1 MLSVCKKCLKIIN
14 VDIDK
19 MMIVVLI
26 IIEILLT
33 QIRLIS
39 DWILHIL
46 NAKTRAA
53 QKFDGN
59 A

>member
-1 MLSVCKKCLKIIN
+1 MLSECKKCLKLVN

-39 DWILHIL
+39 DWILHFL
-46 NAKTRAA
+46 NANT
-53 QKFDGN
+53 
-59 A
+59 

>member
-1 MLSVCKKCLKIIN
+1 MLSVCKKCHKIIN
-14 VDIDK
+14 LDIDK

-39 DWILHIL
+39 DWILHFL
-46 NAKTRAA
+46 NANT
-53 QKFDGN
+53 
-59 A
+59 

>member
-1 MLSVCKKCLKIIN
+1 MLSVCKNFLKIIN

-39 DWILHIL
+39 DWILHFL
-46 NAKTRAA
+46 NANT
-53 QKFDGN
+53 
-59 A
+59 